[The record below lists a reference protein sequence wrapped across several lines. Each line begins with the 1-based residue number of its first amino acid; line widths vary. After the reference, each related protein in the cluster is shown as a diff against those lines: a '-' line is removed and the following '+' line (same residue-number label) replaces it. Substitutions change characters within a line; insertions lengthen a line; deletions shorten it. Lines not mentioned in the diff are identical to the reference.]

1 MITSESDVMISE
13 IMSENLDLF
22 NNFLSIEKILSMD
35 SDNITRIFNNQEL
48 LLRIFL
54 VFDPFSQ
61 ENLRKEKKTHILRNK
76 IVEKMFISFAS
87 AEDKALSA
95 KYPNFICFK
104 TEFALHFFYAKFRK
118 SKNVR
123 VLQSLRLL
131 LIWTMRRFDK

>member
-48 LLRIFL
+48 RLRIFL

-76 IVEKMFISFAS
+76 IVEKMFVSFAS
-87 AEDKALSA
+87 AEEKSLSA

-104 TEFALHFFYAKFRK
+104 TEFALHFFYTKFRK